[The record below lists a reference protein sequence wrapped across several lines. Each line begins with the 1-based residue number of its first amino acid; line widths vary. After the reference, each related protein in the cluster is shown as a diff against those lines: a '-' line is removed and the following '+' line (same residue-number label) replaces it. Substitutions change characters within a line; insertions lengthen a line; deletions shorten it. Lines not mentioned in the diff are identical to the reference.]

1 MSALITRIL
10 IVCTGL
16 AAFVRLLG
24 IGFGSLFGL
33 SGTIKSRLTDALT
46 APSGQRTVFDFAR
59 AFIPNLA
66 LKLKVVTA
74 YENDGTVLV
83 TRFEDVKDVLRR
95 DRDFEVVYAPRMI
108 EITAGQNFFL
118 GMADT
123 PDYTRD
129 VSNMRLAVRRE
140 DLPGI
145 VKPFA
150 NQCSTGLVQA
160 LSGRI
165 DVPQDLTLRVPTQM
179 VGAYFGTPGPSE
191 KKMIEWT
198 TIMFWYLFID
208 LAADPDLDK
217 RALEAAAECRAYLDE
232 LIQTRK
238 ASPAAGEDVLGRC
251 LVMQHADLPGMD
263 DLAIRNNLIGL
274 IIGAVPTIS
283 RAAVQALDQILDR
296 PTVLQEAQS
305 AARADDDELLA
316 RYVFEALRFN
326 PVSPLIYRRAVRDT
340 TIAAH
345 TLRSVKV
352 PRQSLVLAANFSAMF
367 DRLKVDDPNSFRIDR
382 PSDAYIL
389 FGDGL
394 HTCFGVHINRVVI
407 PAILKPLLKLEG
419 LRRVSGPVGQID
431 TEGTPF
437 PVHMWLEFGP
447 A

>member
-1 MSALITRIL
+1 
-10 IVCTGL
+10 
-16 AAFVRLLG
+16 
-24 IGFGSLFGL
+24 
-33 SGTIKSRLTDALT
+33 
-46 APSGQRTVFDFAR
+46 
-59 AFIPNLA
+59 
-66 LKLKVVTA
+66 
-74 YENDGTVLV
+74 
-83 TRFEDVKDVLRR
+83 
-95 DRDFEVVYAPRMI
+95 
-108 EITAGQNFFL
+108 
-118 GMADT
+118 
-123 PDYTRD
+123 
-129 VSNMRLAVRRE
+129 
-140 DLPGI
+140 
-145 VKPFA
+145 
-150 NQCSTGLVQA
+150 
-160 LSGRI
+160 
-165 DVPQDLTLRVPTQM
+165 
-179 VGAYFGTPGPSE
+179 
-191 KKMIEWT
+191 
-198 TIMFWYLFID
+198 
-208 LAADPDLDK
+208 
-217 RALEAAAECRAYLDE
+217 
-232 LIQTRK
+232 
-238 ASPAAGEDVLGRC
+238 
-251 LVMQHADLPGMD
+251 
-263 DLAIRNNLIGL
+263 
-274 IIGAVPTIS
+274 
-283 RAAVQALDQILDR
+283 LDQILDR